1 MKKKGRQL
9 MAVNEYIQNEVKKV
23 ISNSNFEFPLSHA
36 MASAW
41 ILANFKGDNL
51 KVFDMRKTTSLCDY
65 AILATA
71 QNATQG
77 RAMIDEISGNLK
89 HLGASI
95 LSYEGYESADWI
107 LLDTGDIMV
116 HVFNGPARDVY
127 DLDLIYAK
135 NAQVKIPEEFYFGKP
150 TTVSNEKPDLKGY
163 F

>member
-1 MKKKGRQL
+1 
-9 MAVNEYIQNEVKKV
+9 MAQNEYIQAEVKKV
-23 ISNSNFEFPLSHA
+23 VENASFEFPLNHA

-51 KVFDMRKTTSLCDY
+51 KVFDMRKTSSLTDY
-65 AILATA
+65 AVMATA
-71 QNATQG
+71 QNATQA
-77 RAMIDEISGNLK
+77 RAMVDEVSQRLK
-89 HLGASI
+89 ENGANV

-107 LLDTGDIMV
+107 LLDTGDVMV

-127 DLDLIYAK
+127 DLDLVYAK

-150 TTVSNEKPDLKGY
+150 TEISKEKSDLKGY